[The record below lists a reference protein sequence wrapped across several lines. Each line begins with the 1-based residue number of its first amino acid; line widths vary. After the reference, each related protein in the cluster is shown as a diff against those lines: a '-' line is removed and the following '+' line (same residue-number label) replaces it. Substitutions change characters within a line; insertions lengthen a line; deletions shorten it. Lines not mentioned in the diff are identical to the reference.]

1 MYTMK
6 HEHYRI
12 GNREED
18 DSRNV
23 ADIQRLPCLA
33 SQYWAERGI
42 EAFGW
47 TPALRE
53 IMVAVK
59 DNASPFSIL
68 EGHET
73 TLVRN
78 IYSFLSCEF
87 AKHVKLTIPAAQV
100 GNIIH
105 EIVKITNFVK
115 ITNVYH
121 FETANIEAFDSR
133 DCVAFTTCGDVTF
146 PPSRN
151 INVNMMPF
159 IYGNMS
165 SLPAELR
172 NYESLIDLCPIN
184 DSEKGKVC
192 YLTVH
197 ESFVDP
203 NNAQRRQGLHIE
215 APGTVVEEAPGFT
228 PGQEHDWGCGV
239 FFSKDEYD
247 GGIYMASSVGSTSRV
262 FDALVDHRIPG
273 IVDVHGG
280 CEHLRRIL
288 GHEGKTLKANELI
301 WMTDRTPHEAL
312 PQETAG
318 ERQFF
323 RVVTSQVSHW
333 FAKHSTPNPKVPL
346 PDDVIVVHES
356 KFS

>member
-1 MYTMK
+1 MDRTQRF
-6 HEHYRI
+6 RI
-12 GNREED
+12 GEREQEL
-18 DSRNV
+18 SRNK
-23 ADIQRLPCLA
+23 ADIQRLPCIA
-33 SQYWAERGI
+33 SQYWSGKI

-59 DNASPFSIL
+59 DNASSFSLL
-68 EGHET
+68 EGHEE

-100 GNIIH
+100 ANILRN
-105 EIVKITNFVK
+105 IVKITTLRLLGPEK
-115 ITNVYH
+115 TDM
-121 FETANIEAFDSR
+121 EAFDR
-133 DCVAFTTCGDVTF
+133 QDCVAFTTCGDVIF

-159 IYGNMS
+159 IYGDMS

-172 NYESLIDLCPIN
+172 AYESLIDKCPIN
-184 DSEKGKVC
+184 ESEKGKVC

-203 NNAQRRQGLHIE
+203 MHAQRRQGLHIE
-215 APGTVVEEAPGFT
+215 APGTVIKEAPGFT
-228 PGQEHDWGCGV
+228 AGREHHWGCGV
-239 FFSKDEYD
+239 FFSDDKYE

-288 GHEGKTLKANELI
+288 GHEGKALKANELI

-323 RVVTSQVSHW
+323 RLVTSQVSHW
-333 FAKHSTPNPKVPL
+333 FAKHSTPNPVVPL

>member
-1 MYTMK
+1 MNSALYF
-6 HEHYRI
+6 RI
-12 GNREED
+12 GEREQEELG
-18 DSRNV
+18 NT

-33 SQYWAERGI
+33 SQYWANEI

-47 TPALRE
+47 TPTLRE

-59 DNASPFSIL
+59 DNASPFALL
-68 EGHET
+68 EGHEA

-100 GNIIH
+100 GNLYGGAII
-105 EIVKITNFVK
+105 KITTPRSFRGEFDSFV
-115 ITNVYH
+115 
-121 FETANIEAFDSR
+121 NIDPEDSR

-159 IYGNMS
+159 IYGDMS

-172 NYESLIDLCPIN
+172 AYESLIDMCPIN
-184 DSEKGKVC
+184 ESEKGKVC

-203 NNAQRRQGLHIE
+203 DNAQRRQGLHIE
-215 APGTVVEEAPGFT
+215 APGTVIEEAPGFT
-228 PGQEHDWGCGV
+228 PAHEHQWGCGV
-239 FFSKDEYD
+239 FFSEDEYD

-288 GHEGKTLKANELI
+288 GHKGATLNANELI

-318 ERQFF
+318 ERQYF
-323 RVVTSQVSHW
+323 RLVTSQVSHW

-346 PDDVIVVHES
+346 PDDVIVVDES
-356 KFS
+356 KFY